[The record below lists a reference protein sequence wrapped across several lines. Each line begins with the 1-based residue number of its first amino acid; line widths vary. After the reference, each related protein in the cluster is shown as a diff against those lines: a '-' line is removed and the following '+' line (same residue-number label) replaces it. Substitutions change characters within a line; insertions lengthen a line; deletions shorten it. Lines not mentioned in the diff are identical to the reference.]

1 MFYVFVVFLSLRNFQ
16 ITYSYGRM
24 KNETLSVFFLQAN
37 LNPLQDHPAY
47 SAVKYV
53 PSVFG

>member
-1 MFYVFVVFLSLRNFQ
+1 
-16 ITYSYGRM
+16 M
-24 KNETLSVFFLQAN
+24 KPCLFFSQAN

-53 PSVFG
+53 PLVFG